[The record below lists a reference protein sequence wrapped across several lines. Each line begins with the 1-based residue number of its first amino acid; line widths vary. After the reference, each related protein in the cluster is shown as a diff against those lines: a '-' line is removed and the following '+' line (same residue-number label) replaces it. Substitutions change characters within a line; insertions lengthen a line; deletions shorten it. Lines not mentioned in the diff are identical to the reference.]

1 MNTTT
6 LNDFM
11 AQHGYD
17 APPTIRPGCIIRFNA
32 PGKPKGNKSAWV
44 RVFED
49 GGAIF
54 GNWVTGEEHVYHPSG
69 LNELDQAQ
77 RAAAY
82 LQMQAERAQYQADLN
97 AQYQRM
103 ANKAAGIWEHLHPAP
118 DQHPY
123 LVNKQIQAHGAA
135 FMPLFEGYLKDCLI
149 IPVYGELQ
157 GGNVEL
163 INLQA
168 IDPSGTKRPL
178 KGAKFK
184 GGFYPIEWRGNDAPI
199 VICEGFATGATL
211 AEHYTQTASVICA
224 FNASNLIAVA
234 KYLRQRYPENAF
246 YIAADNDRF
255 NQENTG
261 LINATKAARVIG
273 AQILLPE
280 FKAGEPGTDWN
291 DHHRNQYQ
299 ANQSRHISEVSA

>member
-1 MNTTT
+1 
-6 LNDFM
+6 M
-11 AQHGYD
+11 AQQGYD
-17 APPTIRPGCIIRFNA
+17 APPTTRPGCIIRFNA
-32 PGKPKGNKSAWV
+32 PNKPKGNKSAWV

-54 GNWVTGEEHVYHPSG
+54 GNWITGEEHVYHPNG
-69 LNELDQAQ
+69 LNELDKAQ
-77 RAAAY
+77 RAEAY
-82 LQMQAERAQYQADLN
+82 RQMQAERAQYQADLN

-103 ANKAAGIWEHLHPAP
+103 ANKAAAIWEHLQPAP

-123 LVNKQIQAHGAA
+123 LVNKQIQAHGAL
-135 FMPLFEGYLKDCLI
+135 FMPMFEGYLKDCLI
-149 IPVYGELQ
+149 IPVYGEWQ
-157 GGNVEL
+157 GGSVAL

-211 AEHYTQTASVICA
+211 AEHHTQTASVICA
-224 FNASNLIAVA
+224 FNASNLITVA
-234 KYLRQRYPENAF
+234 KCLRQRYPENEF
-246 YIAADNDRF
+246 YIAADNDRL
-255 NQENTG
+255 NEINTG
-261 LINATKAARVIG
+261 LEKAKQAARVSG
-273 AQILLPE
+273 AHILLPE
-280 FKAGEPGTDWN
+280 FKAGEQGTDWN
-291 DHHRNQYQ
+291 DYHRNQQQ